1 MPKHVVIIGSGL
13 GGLATAAYLAK
24 AGLKVTVF
32 EKNEQLG
39 GRASMLEKDG
49 FRFDMGPS
57 WYLMPD
63 IFKHAFDLLGE
74 KIEDHLDLVKLNPSY
89 RVYFKDENIKPV
101 DLRSIVDEDKK
112 IYE

>member
-63 IFKHAFDLLGE
+63 IFKHAFDLLG
-74 KIEDHLDLVKLNPSY
+74 
-89 RVYFKDENIKPV
+89 
-101 DLRSIVDEDKK
+101 
-112 IYE
+112 